1 MGKKTVLNTQ
11 QAQVIAII
19 EDIRITIS
27 HDLFRESPFQTRAF
41 AEREESL
48 GTPCGCSSSKD

>member
-48 GTPCGCSSSKD
+48 GTPCGYSGSKN